1 MIEAKKSITAYWK
14 ITICLIVFFISYAV
28 NFILPFEKTLF
39 NFRDITE
46 RMWLWCETLISGLA
60 IFYIFKI
67 KKFSP
72 KDLIVSII
80 LGIMSS
86 TYYSYISG
94 ICTTICYYS
103 ACQIFRKYSQQDKYF
118 DLGAKNTLKSLLWGI
133 VYAVPFAIANNLG
146 MFFGNVRV
154 TNIVAAFLYALSPG
168 ISEEVIFHFF
178 LIALVN
184 IIFRGNIP
192 KNKFGILLTYI
203 LTIVPHSLIHLPLN
217 FIQNP
222 IGALLQFAITSVVF
236 SIPMVWLVRNKNLQT
251 AIAFHWFV
259 DFIRILFI
267 A

>member
-1 MIEAKKSITAYWK
+1 MIETKKSNSAYWK
-14 ITICLIVFFISYAV
+14 IMICLIVFFISYVV

-46 RMWLWCETLISGLA
+46 RIWIWCEILISGLA

-67 KKFSP
+67 KNFNR

-118 DLGAKNTLKSLLWGI
+118 DLGAKNTLKSLLLGI
-133 VYAVPFAIANNLG
+133 LSAIPFAIVNNLG

-178 LIALVN
+178 LIAFVT

-203 LTIVPHSLIHLPLN
+203 LTIVPHSLIHLPLI

-222 IGALLQFAITSVVF
+222 IGALLQCAITSVVF
-236 SIPMVWLVRNKNLQT
+236 SIPMVWLVRNENLQT

-259 DFIRILFI
+259 DFIKILFT